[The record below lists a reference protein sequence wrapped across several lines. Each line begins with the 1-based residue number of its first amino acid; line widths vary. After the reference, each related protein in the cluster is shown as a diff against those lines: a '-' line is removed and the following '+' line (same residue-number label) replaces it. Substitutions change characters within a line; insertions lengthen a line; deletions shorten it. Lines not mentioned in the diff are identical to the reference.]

1 MKQGKAFLRKEKE
14 ARAQAS
20 QCEGGP
26 NTMAGGGSGVF
37 NSVALCKTCQVGF
50 FGCGVLYTKEQLKNT
65 SLVLV
70 GRLYLR

>member
-26 NTMAGGGSGVF
+26 NTMAGGGNGVF
-37 NSVALCKTCQVGF
+37 NSVALARPVKLVSF
-50 FGCGVLYTKEQLKNT
+50 FGCGVLF
-65 SLVLV
+65 SVL
-70 GRLYLR
+70 